1 MRDATRKQ
9 LADYKAVF
17 SHTNI
22 PQNDPEYEQLR
33 NWVNNQKSQY
43 IVQWFNQFISANV
56 LLVGGSA
63 LIIRFSVDLKDQGR
77 ILAHQFNSLPVHL
90 QEILLRDPCF
100 VKAEAVRIHMYANL
114 VEKHNLAFLIVSD

>member
-77 ILAHQFNSLPVHL
+77 IIAHL
-90 QEILLRDPCF
+90 QEILLKNTF
-100 VKAEAVRIHMYANL
+100 NKKTYL
-114 VEKHNLAFLIVSD
+114 VYWLQTGSEKTTKSVPQERFLRSAQYS